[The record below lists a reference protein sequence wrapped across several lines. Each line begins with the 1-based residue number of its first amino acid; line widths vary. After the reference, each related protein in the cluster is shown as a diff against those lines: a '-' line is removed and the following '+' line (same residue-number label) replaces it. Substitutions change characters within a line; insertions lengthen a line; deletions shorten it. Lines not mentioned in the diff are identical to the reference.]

1 MQIHAFEINFV
12 DAPKFILSSTLGWK
26 RNDFRK
32 SLNGVVALSIQNK
45 FFLKIL
51 KVIFVSTIDDIA
63 YNFNDSYF

>member
-32 SLNGVVALSIQNK
+32 SLNGVVALSMQNK

-51 KVIFVSTIDDIA
+51 KVIFVSTMDDNI
-63 YNFNDSYF
+63 N